1 MSEGLQTAF
10 IITLDGTDEGD
21 ASKIWRDFVKEYGK
35 IERDRR
41 TKEYRLL
48 DVIIP
53 AVHDTMPISIIAKFD
68 EYDELTRVNFWVKMD
83 DRFINVSDDP
93 DEMDKVAV
101 LFDEYTTLVSKKI
114 VEDELSSEE
123 KILSKLEKDLSRL
136 MDRHEDLH
144 KDIEKARDLIRKAEA
159 EIEENI
165 REQEAKKTEIL
176 KQSTRVKEVS
186 LKLNDI
192 GRR

>member
-10 IITLDGTDEGD
+10 IITLDGADGGD

-35 IERDRR
+35 VERDRK
-41 TKEYRLL
+41 TKEYRLQ

-53 AVHDTMPISIIAKFD
+53 AIHDTMPLSIIAKFD
-68 EYDELTRVNFWVKMD
+68 EYDELTRVNFWIKMD
-83 DRFINVSDDP
+83 ERFINVSDDV

-101 LFDEYTTLVSKKI
+101 LLDEYTTLVSKK
-114 VEDELSSEE
+114 VVQDELKSEE
-123 KILSKLEKDLSRL
+123 KILSRLEKDLKKL
-136 MDRHEDLH
+136 VDRNEDLH
-144 KDIEKARDLIRKAEA
+144 KDIQKARDLIRKAEA

-165 REQEAKKTEIL
+165 REQEAKKVEITA
-176 KQSTRVKEVS
+176 QSDKVKNVS
-186 LKLNDI
+186 TKLNDI